1 MLRINAHPGQCST
14 LRAICQL
21 LAFCLVA
28 QPALA
33 DEPSKPL
40 WELAIGGF
48 GMHSPAYPGADVSTT
63 NFIAL
68 PFPIY
73 RGSFLRLGEEIEKPV
88 RGQILQEERLGI
100 TLDMDFSFGS
110 DAAETPLRT
119 GMPDLDPIVELGPE
133 IEWRLNRNSDER
145 GDWFAALQLRGAA
158 VFPDLTPEWR
168 GWVASPEIRYVR
180 HFGIEGQRLKLR
192 LTPSFASRQYM
203 GYYYD
208 VAPRFAT
215 VQRPAYEARGGYL
228 GTTLGLSWH
237 RPVTS
242 DLELRIGA
250 RLSQRGGAKNSESP
264 LFAERFGTTI
274 YVAFLYSFW
283 QSDRQ
288 VADKN

>member
-48 GMHSPAYPGADVSTT
+48 GMHSPAYPGSDVSTT

-110 DAAETPLRT
+110 DAAETPLRA

-192 LTPSFASRQYM
+192 LTPSFASRRYM
-203 GYYYD
+203 DYYYS
-208 VAPRFAT
+208 VAPQFAAND
-215 VQRPAYEARGGYL
+215 RLAFAADGGYL
-228 GTTLGLSWH
+228 GTTLGASWH
-237 RPVTS
+237 RPVTR

-250 RLSQRGGAKNSESP
+250 RLSYLGGAKNGESP
-264 LFAERFGTTI
+264 LFEDNFGMTV

-283 QSDRQ
+283 QSERQ
-288 VADKN
+288 VDNKN